1 MAETTDMAPARPATS
16 TRRTSTN
23 GGRTSRAR
31 SHARN
36 DDALE
41 TQIARLQTDL
51 KAIAAT
57 ITGMADEKV
66 SEASGTAKTEMRNL
80 VRQGQ
85 HAVEE
90 MQDEFGQVKKQ
101 IKDTIR
107 QKPLTAVIGAVAVG
121 FVLALL
127 TR

>member
-1 MAETTDMAPARPATS
+1 MAATTDMAPNRPAAS
-16 TRRTSTN
+16 TRRTSSN
-23 GGRTSRAR
+23 GGRSSRAR
-31 SHARN
+31 SQSR
-36 DDALE
+36 DDELE
-41 TQIARLQTDL
+41 AQVARLQTDL
-51 KAIAAT
+51 KSIAAT

-66 SEASGTAKTEMRNL
+66 SEARGTAKTEVRNL

-85 HAVEE
+85 HVVEDI
-90 MQDEFGQVKKQ
+90 QDEFGHVEKQ

>member
-1 MAETTDMAPARPATS
+1 MAATTDMAPNRPAAS
-16 TRRTSTN
+16 TRRPSGN
-23 GGRTSRAR
+23 GSRSSRAR
-31 SHARN
+31 SQSR
-36 DDALE
+36 DEALE
-41 TQIARLQTDL
+41 AQIARLQTDL
-51 KAIAAT
+51 KSIATT

-66 SEASGTAKTEMRNL
+66 SEARGTAKTEVRNL

-85 HAVEE
+85 HAVEDI
-90 MQDEFGQVKKQ
+90 QDEFGHVEKQ

>member
-1 MAETTDMAPARPATS
+1 MAETSDMAPTRSTTS
-16 TRRTSTN
+16 KRRSSTN
-23 GGRTSRAR
+23 GGRSSRAR
-31 SHARN
+31 SHARD

-41 TQIARLQTDL
+41 EQIARLQTDL

-57 ITGMADEKV
+57 ITGLADEKV
-66 SEASGTAKTEMRNL
+66 SEASGTAKSEVRNL

-90 MQDEFGQVKKQ
+90 MQDEFGHVEKQ

-107 QKPLTAVIGAVAVG
+107 QKPLTAVIGALAVG

>member
-1 MAETTDMAPARPATS
+1 MAATTDMAPDRPATS
-16 TRRTSTN
+16 STRRPSSN
-23 GGRTSRAR
+23 GSRSSRAR
-31 SHARN
+31 SKSR
-36 DDALE
+36 DEALE
-41 TQIARLQTDL
+41 AQVARLQTDL
-51 KAIAAT
+51 KSIAAT
-57 ITGMADEKV
+57 ITGLADEKV
-66 SEASGTAKTEMRNL
+66 SEARGTAKTEVRNL

-85 HAVEE
+85 HVVEDI
-90 MQDEFGQVKKQ
+90 QDEFGHVEKQ